1 MRVERA
7 SALAGL
13 LLIIACGESDGENGG
28 TGGTTVEPGPTCTEF
43 CARAVG
49 ECEAFLTTEA
59 SCRVIC
65 QEDDVDPAYALLE
78 VCGAAVES
86 VFQCATALETCDEL
100 YAWRDQLPPDDYPCR
115 ERVLTVDA
123 VCPFED

>member
-1 MRVERA
+1 MRMKRC
-7 SALAGL
+7 ALPVGL
-13 LLIIACGESDGENGG
+13 LLALACGESSGGGDG
-28 TGGTTVEPGPTCTEF
+28 TGGSSVEPGPVCTDF

-49 ECEAFLTTEA
+49 DCGAFLATEA
-59 SCRVIC
+59 SCRATC

-86 VFQCATALETCDEL
+86 VFACAAALETCDEL
-100 YAWRDQLPPDDYPCR
+100 YAWRDKQPRDDYPCR